1 MYNTIYTINTTKIIH
16 KSSAIGIHNGPKHH
30 IQGIDIIPKPLKT
43 HNTAVINKISIL
55 SILFFIFQ
63 VLLDHKLFYNLHQ
76 EYWYYTL

>member
-30 IQGIDIIPKPLKT
+30 IQGIDIIPRPLKM
-43 HNTAVINKISIL
+43 HKIAVTNKISIL

-76 EYWYYTL
+76 EY